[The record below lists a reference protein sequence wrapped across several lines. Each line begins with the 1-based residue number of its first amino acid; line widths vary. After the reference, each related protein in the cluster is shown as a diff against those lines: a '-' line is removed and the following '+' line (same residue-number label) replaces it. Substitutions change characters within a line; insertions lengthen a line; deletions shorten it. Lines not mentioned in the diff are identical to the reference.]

1 MPLQFR
7 YIPYITEEVY
17 FLRYN
22 MRNLPYLESPDG
34 MCIHS
39 RSTSIAVMQNCRY
52 EIIVYCRVKHG
63 MTFTKGQ
70 KSGFSKWSVGTYIN
84 FFPLHCSDRNCLIC
98 VLPMHNNHTLKYIL
112 TLLIQWSYN
121 MSPMYRFAGVVVGV
135 GLEGLLPK

>member
-63 MTFTKGQ
+63 LTFTKGQ
-70 KSGFSKWSVGTYIN
+70 KSGFSKWSVGTYMI

-98 VLPMHNNHTLKYIL
+98 VQSVFKTFSYTANTFKL
-112 TLLIQWSYN
+112 YN
-121 MSPMYRFAGVVVGV
+121 MSLMYRSAGMVVGV